1 MDDPSNS
8 EETPAIRKIVVCSPL
23 SMLNEKRVLIG
34 IWWDSRF
41 ELSISG

>member
-1 MDDPSNS
+1 MEDSSNS
-8 EETPAIRKIVVCSPL
+8 EETPAIRKIVVCSPSSTL
-23 SMLNEKRVLIG
+23 KEKRVLIG